1 METIYPEQ
9 MQQKFISMILS
20 FLLSKLSVIPKIS
33 ETSQF
38 QIQKL
43 IFKNDFSFF
52 TKLSALNY
60 F

>member
-9 MQQKFISMILS
+9 MQHKFISMILS